1 VGFFALGCY
10 GDGGSAAVEE
20 GAMQPQKGSVWMLAW
35 LLACAF
41 GGAIYFAT
49 VAHVVEPFV
58 RKKSAQQKFA
68 PKKV

>member
-1 VGFFALGCY
+1 
-10 GDGGSAAVEE
+10 
-20 GAMQPQKGSVWMLAW
+20 MQPQKGSVWMLAW